1 MVVYIQEM
9 GRRMSCGVE
18 EESKSSS
25 PLFQSGGTRGLA
37 GPWGRRA
44 HVGMLV
50 RGCAFEAGVLN
61 FHLMSFPFIWEW
73 KEEFAP
79 CPSVSSN
86 SREHTTSVSQAMP
99 VDLNLEAER
108 HSYL

>member
-1 MVVYIQEM
+1 
-9 GRRMSCGVE
+9 MSCGVE
-18 EESKSSS
+18 EKRQADT
-25 PLFQSGGTRGLA
+25 LDQRAGGSRL
-37 GPWGRRA
+37 WGRRA

-73 KEEFAP
+73 KEDFAP

-86 SREHTTSVSQAMP
+86 SREHTTSVSQGMP